1 MKLSALFDGETHEL
15 TPDED
20 FGSSVV
26 QELMHFEASD
36 DDEILG
42 TWESEKLVPVF
53 EDRSG
58 GAGSKVTLPGF
69 DAQQGWGSFALAM
82 NSLCR
87 SLGVDREQ
95 YQHNDYTPD
104 GKTFVGSRYT
114 FKLKLTGAEHW
125 QGGRL

>member
-1 MKLSALFDGETHEL
+1 MKLSALFDGETHHL
-15 TPDED
+15 RPDED
-20 FGSSVV
+20 FGSKVV
-26 QELMHFEASD
+26 QAIVGFEASD

-42 TWESEKLVPVF
+42 TWESETLHPVL

-58 GAGSKVTLPGF
+58 GYGKVTLPGF

-87 SLGVDREQ
+87 ALGVDREQ
-95 YQHNDYTPD
+95 YQHNDYSPD
-104 GKTFVGSRYT
+104 GKTFIGSRYT
-114 FKLKLTGAEHW
+114 FRLKLTGAEHW